1 MHALRVRRRRLAR
14 ELQTDKEAI
23 VAHVLFFMNLASDI
37 MAIAVAVTSLMDT
50 ALRRRSDCD
59 Q

>member
-1 MHALRVRRRRLAR
+1 MTHA
-14 ELQTDKEAI
+14 
-23 VAHVLFFMNLASDI
+23 LFFMNLASDI

-50 ALRRRSDCD
+50 ALRRRSDCG

>member
-1 MHALRVRRRRLAR
+1 MTHALF
-14 ELQTDKEAI
+14 I
-23 VAHVLFFMNLASDI
+23 MNLASDI

-50 ALRRRSDCD
+50 ALRRRSDRG

>member
-1 MHALRVRRRRLAR
+1 MSGGAGRPR
-14 ELQTDKEAI
+14 EFQTDKQAI

-37 MAIAVAVTSLMDT
+37 MAIAVAVTSLLDT
-50 ALRRRSDCD
+50 ALRRRSDGG